1 MTVTF
6 NPSQEVGIVV
16 LGTTLVVIYTIIL
29 VHIHLIL

>member
-16 LGTTLVVIYTIIL
+16 LGTTLVIYTIIL

>member
-16 LGTTLVVIYTIIL
+16 LIVIYTIIL

>member
-16 LGTTLVVIYTIIL
+16 LRMTLIVIYTIIL